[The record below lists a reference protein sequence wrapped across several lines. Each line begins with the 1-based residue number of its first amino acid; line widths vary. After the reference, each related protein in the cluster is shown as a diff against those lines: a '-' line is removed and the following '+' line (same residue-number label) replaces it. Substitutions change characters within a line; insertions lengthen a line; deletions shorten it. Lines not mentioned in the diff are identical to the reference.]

1 MEFNAIS
8 KLFVNSRPIVC
19 WKMSS
24 CRYKRTCN
32 RFAIVKSLEKLPY
45 LCYLGG
51 FVYCLLHADFMKMRK
66 ICKLFYLCLS
76 FICDIKD
83 SKIKNIDYCNI
94 RVVLE
99 NRIMEY
105 DISILKVKVLVV
117 CELFSYQ
124 NKTAHRVNVW
134 RGSDVLYNLLS
145 KLRVLSHGLWFQWW
159 YCSNLLMH
167 LIDSS

>member
-19 WKMSS
+19 WEMSS
-24 CRYKRTCN
+24 CRYKRTCH

-51 FVYCLLHADFMKMRK
+51 FVFCLLQILWKWGK
-66 ICKLFYLCLS
+66 SVNFYLCLS
-76 FICDIKD
+76 FICNIKN

-94 RVVLE
+94 RVFLE

-145 KLRVLSHGLWFQWW
+145 KLWVLSHGLWFQWW